1 MGEKESGAE
10 QLSSCLAPL
19 RYRVWSATYL
29 EHILYAELQ
38 CVDLLRVSLPPLLD
52 LHVVVVQ
59 TQCDVLL
66 LYIGSC
72 EELRRRV
79 IATSTGQQSNQ
90 YWSQSPLN
98 MGSAETAIQVYIYV
112 WGVSV

>member
-10 QLSSCLAPL
+10 QLSRCPAPL
-19 RYRVWSATYL
+19 RYRVWSATHL
-29 EHILYAELQ
+29 EHVLHAELQ

-72 EELRRRV
+72 EELRRRG
-79 IATSTGQQSNQ
+79 IATSTGQRSNQ
-90 YWSQSPLN
+90 YWSP
-98 MGSAETAIQVYIYV
+98 I
-112 WGVSV
+112 VSSTGHRAK

>member
-10 QLSSCLAPL
+10 QLSRCPAPL
-19 RYRVWSATYL
+19 RYRVWSATRL
-29 EHILYAELQ
+29 EHILHAELQ
-38 CVDLLRVSLPPLLD
+38 CVDLLRVGLVPLLD

-72 EELRRRV
+72 ICSRGWV
-79 IATSTGQQSNQ
+79 IATSTGRK
-90 YWSQSPLN
+90 SP
-98 MGSAETAIQVYIYV
+98 
-112 WGVSV
+112 